1 MGICNLL
8 QSFCPHN
15 WHAQVLGDRNHN
27 ISGFG
32 VFQQKKFDFLFLSFI
47 NPEEPKLLS
56 VQI

>member
-1 MGICNLL
+1 MLPLSLLCNLE
-8 QSFCPHN
+8 
-15 WHAQVLGDRNHN
+15 VKGDRNHN